1 MTHQPH
7 YAAPPAQ
14 PVRAPR
20 RFKRAAPTLAFGA
33 AALAGGVLSLMAGFG
48 LAATG
53 DPSGVGWMQ
62 FAGALFIGGISNLG
76 VAGYRLA
83 NRVDYLYQRHGGT

>member
-1 MTHQPH
+1 
-7 YAAPPAQ
+7 
-14 PVRAPR
+14 
-20 RFKRAAPTLAFGA
+20 
-33 AALAGGVLSLMAGFG
+33 MAGFG

-53 DPSGVGWMQ
+53 DPNGVGWMQ

-83 NRVDYLYQRHGGT
+83 TRVDYLYQRHGGA